1 MIKKWS
7 QFIKEFV
14 NESVNDIIDVKMNEI
29 KDLID
34 NASDGQNIL
43 YEWESKDD
51 HQLLINFTIDDESIR
66 YEFDIDD
73 LILTK
78 ICNGEVKFQEN
89 LETVD
94 EGLEIIEKDIQNIL
108 GINERLKSQIYKGR
122 KIPGKYLTKNPGKMK
137 KEIDTFRGKK
147 IYKKDWDADYESG
160 KAGVGK
166 RVKTKKSTA
175 TKTYERMFGKN
186 KKK

>member
-14 NESVNDIIDVKMNEI
+14 DESGHDIIDVKMHEI
-29 KDLID
+29 KDLVD

-51 HQLLINFTIDDESIR
+51 HQLLINFTIDEKSIR

-78 ICNGEVKFQEN
+78 ICNDEVEFQEN
-89 LETVD
+89 LETA
-94 EGLEIIEKDIQNIL
+94 L
-108 GINERLKSQIYKGR
+108 S
-122 KIPGKYLTKNPGKMK
+122 
-137 KEIDTFRGKK
+137 
-147 IYKKDWDADYESG
+147 
-160 KAGVGK
+160 
-166 RVKTKKSTA
+166 
-175 TKTYERMFGKN
+175 
-186 KKK
+186 